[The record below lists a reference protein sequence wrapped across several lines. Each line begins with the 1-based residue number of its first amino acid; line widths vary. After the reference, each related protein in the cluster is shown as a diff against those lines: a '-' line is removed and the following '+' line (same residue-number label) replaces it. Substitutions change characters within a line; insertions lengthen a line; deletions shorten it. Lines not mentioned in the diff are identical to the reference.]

1 MTSYF
6 LDGDHDVISRL
17 PAARWPAERV

>member
-17 PAARWPAERV
+17 PAAP